1 MDNLQKTLLEQINL
15 NLQGIS
21 SYIEKLSMEE
31 IKIDSTKIYL
41 IDYSIHEWL
50 NISKYQSMRETLEKE
65 NQEAVNAIMN
75 KDFGEYCRR
84 VCLQIEVLLNNFI
97 MKYDKDNIQDTKSS
111 KFKRLNYFF
120 ENVREEDKKYKKII
134 NNIMNIRDIASH
146 GDSKGRSISDRVEIK
161 GKRITIKLQELKK
174 TLFKKEI
181 QDIFSRFV
189 NYRHQ
194 SNPNITGEL
203 EKGYA
208 YIILYDLKDEYFDSN
223 SIVEHIE
230 SNRSTY
236 RHSLG
241 NDFKIFLHKPQ
252 PQNELKYFF
261 EQQDYSQ
268 TKNTMNWFIQE
279 IGKILK

>member
-1 MDNLQKTLLEQINL
+1 MDNIQKTLLEQINL
-15 NLQGIS
+15 NLQSIS
-21 SYIEKLSMEE
+21 LYIEKLSREE
-31 IKIDSTKIYL
+31 INIDSTKIYL
-41 IDYSIHEWL
+41 IDYSNHEWL

-84 VCLQIEVLLNNFI
+84 VCLQIEILLNKFI
-97 MKYDKDNIQDTKSS
+97 MEYGKDNIQDTESS
-111 KFKRLNYFF
+111 KFKRLNIFF
-120 ENVREEDKKYKKII
+120 KNVKEEDKQYKKTIT
-134 NNIMNIRDIASH
+134 NIMNIRDIASH

-174 TLFKKEI
+174 TLSKKEI

-189 NYRHQ
+189 DYRHQ
-194 SNPNITGEL
+194 FNPNITGEL

-230 SNRSTY
+230 SNKSTY

-268 TKNTMNWFIQE
+268 TKNTMNWFIE
-279 IGKILK
+279 EVGKLIY